1 MILKRITDLS
11 PQQLYK
17 FIKYNRILWFLVILP
32 LIFLYSLIA
41 LISLGKVGY
50 IPPFDELENPKSN
63 LATEIYS
70 ADGKLL
76 GKYYLENRTIVDFNE
91 LSPNIL
97 AALVATEDIR
107 FYRHSGIDFR
117 ALGRVLFKS
126 ILLGKSAGGGSTI
139 TQQLAKNLYKMRQK
153 LNIHAHTLP
162 GKIWK
167 MLIMK
172 LQEWV
177 TAARL
182 ERRYAKN
189 EILVMYLNTVT
200 FGHNAFGIKAAA
212 KTFFG
217 TTPDSLSLEQAATLV
232 GLLRAPTY
240 YSPVLHP
247 DRSLRRRNAVLSQV
261 EKYQKQL
268 QEYFGWKPLTHKQ
281 FDSLR
286 ALPIVL
292 HYKPETHNRGLA
304 TYFREY
310 LRQYLTARKPDPKNY
325 PSWNM
330 EQYHEDSLLWETDP
344 LYGWCNKNLK
354 PDGTPY
360 DIYRDGLK
368 IYTTIDSRMQ
378 QYAEQAVSEHLK
390 EWQKVFEN
398 HYKHRYLKSLVFKA
412 KGVTIKVK
420 NPDLKAFD
428 PQLTRKDIARI
439 IWNSMRRSSRWFTLK
454 ALGKTDKEIVESFLR
469 PAKMRV
475 FSWHGE
481 VDTVM
486 TPLDSILYY
495 KKFLRAGFLSVEPRT
510 GYVRAYVGGI
520 NFMHFKYD
528 QVMQARRQVG
538 STFKPFVYTLAMM
551 PGGFS
556 PCYKVPNV
564 PVTFEVYEN
573 GQKVAYTP
581 QYSHSK
587 FDGQEITLKTG
598 LALSLNQISAW
609 VMKHYSPEAVIEI
622 ARAMGIRSPLPAV
635 PSLCVG
641 AAEVKLGEMVGAYTT
656 FANEGI
662 HVQPIFVKRIED
674 RYGNVLAT
682 FTPHK
687 NQAIDASTAWRMI
700 VMMRAV
706 VNYGTSVRLRYKYQ
720 FTNDI
725 AGKTGTTN
733 DNSDGWFIGMVPKLV
748 SGAWVGGEERSIR
761 FTSTALGQGASMA
774 LPIWALYMK
783 KIYADPVLNK
793 IYSVQDSFAMPVNYD
808 GVPFECEPDIPGQ
821 QTVSEQQEQEINF

>member
-1 MILKRITDLS
+1 MILKKVSDL
-11 PQQLYK
+11 PPHLVNK
-17 FIKYNRILWFLVILP
+17 FKKYNKILWLIVILP
-32 LIFLYSLIA
+32 LFFLFSLIA
-41 LISLGKVGY
+41 LISMGKVGY

-76 GKYYLENRTIVDFNE
+76 GKYYLENRSVADFSE

-97 AALVATEDIR
+97 AALIATEDIR
-107 FYRHSGIDFR
+107 FYKHSGIDMR
-117 ALGRVLFKS
+117 ALARVLVKS
-126 ILLGKSAGGGSTI
+126 ILLGESAGGGSTL

-153 LNIHAHTLP
+153 LDIRAKTLP

-172 LQEWV
+172 TQEWV
-177 TAARL
+177 TAVRL
-182 ERRYAKN
+182 EKRYSKN
-189 EILVMYLNTVT
+189 EILVMYLNTVS

-217 TTPDSLSLEQAATLV
+217 TSPDSLTLEQAATLV

-268 QEYFGWKPLTHKQ
+268 QKYFGWKPLTHQQ

-286 ALPIVL
+286 SLPIKL
-292 HYKPETHNRGLA
+292 NYRPESHNRGLA

-310 LRQYLTARKPDPKNY
+310 LRLYLTAQKPDPKNY

-360 DIYRDGLK
+360 NLYSDGLK

-378 QYAEQAVSEHLK
+378 KYAEEAVAQHVK
-390 EWQKVFEN
+390 EWQKVFED
-398 HYKHRYLKSLVFKA
+398 HYKRRWRQKLTFKI
-412 KGVTIKVK
+412 KGIKISIN

-428 PQLTRKDIARI
+428 PQLSNRDLAKI
-439 IWNSMRRSSRWFTLK
+439 IWNSMRRSTRWYTLK
-454 ALGKTDKEIVESFLR
+454 YAGKTDKEIIKSFLVPR
-469 PAKMRV
+469 RMRV
-475 FSWHGE
+475 FSWNGE
-481 VDTVM
+481 LDTTM
-486 TPLDSILYY
+486 TPLDSIIYY
-495 KKFLRAGFLSVEPRT
+495 KKFLRAGFISIEPRT

-520 NFMHFKYD
+520 DFKQFKYD
-528 QVMQARRQVG
+528 QVMAARRQVG

-641 AAEVKLGEMVGAYTT
+641 AAEVKLGEMVDAYTT
-656 FANEGI
+656 FANQGI
-662 HVQPIFVKRIED
+662 HVSPVAVKRIED
-674 RYGNVLAT
+674 KYGNTLAI
-682 FTPHK
+682 FPARK
-687 NQAIDASTAWRMI
+687 NQAIDPSTAWRMI

-706 VNYGTSVRLRYKYQ
+706 VDYGTSVRLRYKYEFQ
-720 FTNDI
+720 NDI

-774 LPIWALYMK
+774 LPIWAIYMK
-783 KIYADPVLNK
+783 KIYADPQLNR
-793 IYSVQDSFAMPVNYD
+793 IYSPDDVFEMPINYD
-808 GVPFECEPDIPGQ
+808 GVPFECEPDEPRQ
-821 QTVSEQQEQEINF
+821 VNTNSDTENEF

>member
-1 MILKRITDLS
+1 MILKKVSDL
-11 PQQLYK
+11 PPHLVYK
-17 FIKYNRILWFLVILP
+17 FMKYNKILWLIVILP
-32 LIFLYSLIA
+32 LFFLFSLIA
-41 LISLGKVGY
+41 LVSMGKVGY

-76 GKYYLENRTIVDFNE
+76 GKYYLENRTVVDFNE

-97 AALVATEDIR
+97 AALIATEDIR
-107 FYRHSGIDFR
+107 FYKHPGIDMR
-117 ALGRVLFKS
+117 ALARVLVKS
-126 ILLGKSAGGGSTI
+126 ILLGESAGGGSTL

-153 LNIHAHTLP
+153 LDIRAKTLP

-172 LQEWV
+172 VQEWV
-177 TAARL
+177 TAVRL
-182 ERRYAKN
+182 EKRYSKN
-189 EILVMYLNTVT
+189 EILVMYLNTVS

-217 TTPDSLSLEQAATLV
+217 TSPDSLTLEQAATLV

-268 QEYFGWKPLTHKQ
+268 QKYFGWKPLTHQQ

-286 ALPIVL
+286 HLPIVL
-292 HYKPETHNRGLA
+292 NYHPESHNRGLA

-310 LRQYLTARKPDPKNY
+310 LRLYLTAKKPDPTNY

-344 LYGWCNKNLK
+344 LYGWCNKNRK
-354 PDGTPY
+354 PDGSPY
-360 DIYRDGLK
+360 DLYRDGLK

-378 QYAEQAVSEHLK
+378 KYAEEAVAQHVK

-398 HYKHRYLKSLVFKA
+398 HYKHRWRKRLTFKI
-412 KGVTIKVK
+412 KGIKISIN

-428 PQLTRKDIARI
+428 PRLSNRDLAKI
-439 IWNSMRRSSRWFTLK
+439 IWNSMRRSTRWFTLK
-454 ALGKTDKEIVESFLR
+454 YGGKTDKEIIKSFLIPR
-469 PAKMRV
+469 RMRV
-475 FSWHGE
+475 FSWNGE
-481 VDTVM
+481 IDTTM
-486 TPLDSILYY
+486 TPLDSIIYY
-495 KKFLRAGFLSVEPRT
+495 KKYLRAGFISIEPRT

-520 NFMHFKYD
+520 DFRHFKYD
-528 QVMQARRQVG
+528 QVMAARRQVG

-581 QYSHSK
+581 KYSHSK

-641 AAEVKLGEMVGAYTT
+641 AAEVKLGEMVDAYTT
-656 FANEGI
+656 FANHGI
-662 HVQPIFVKRIED
+662 HVSPVAVKRIED
-674 RYGNVLAT
+674 KYGNTIAVFPAR
-682 FTPHK
+682 K
-687 NQAIDASTAWRMI
+687 NQAIDPSTAWRMI

-706 VNYGTSVRLRYKYQ
+706 VDYGTSVRLRYKYNFQ
-720 FTNDI
+720 NDI

-774 LPIWALYMK
+774 LPIWAIYMQ
-783 KIYADPVLNK
+783 KIYADPQLNK
-793 IYSVQDSFAMPVNYD
+793 IYSPDDVFEMPANYD
-808 GVPFECEPDIPGQ
+808 GVPFECAPDIPGE
-821 QTVSEQQEQEINF
+821 TNTTSDTENEF